1 MNRQRERKM
10 TRGQRAIA
18 LMLTEIG
25 RETRAAAGGPSDD
38 DVIAEMGKKTAEP
51 LIRNRV
57 KKAKGKTMKRWKLDG
72 RCLAFRYLG
81 MSVEWLMP
89 ERYKMPPPQLLR
101 LAEWLMVSPW
111 EDVPEPEP
119 LKPEAFGNR
128 VGLSFS
134 GGVDSTA
141 AMQLF
146 PYCIPVYTERAG
158 IPQRVF
164 CQDAQTRFAD
174 AIGAVRV
181 PTDFERIRTA
191 HGFPVGYS
199 TARGMGVPLVL
210 LAEHLRL
217 AGVAYGAVLD
227 DTIFPHGT
235 YRPLTAGWRD
245 RQARFAAAGL
255 HCLSPAIGCSEVI
268 TCRIVESGP
277 FADLCQ
283 SCIRGGSGAPCGA
296 CYKCF
301 RKGLLR
307 SGTTSGIDCPDTL
320 RATAKNP
327 PKMAGPLI
335 WGLRRH
341 AIAMPGM
348 EYAGSIDVSFLE
360 RYSQELTAEGMPMES
375 EARNVENILY
385 GYGFM
390 AMTREHVAAMEAA
403 DFRRPEA

>member
-1 MNRQRERKM
+1 M
-10 TRGQRAIA
+10 TKTP
-18 LMLTEIG
+18 LNWTLTGRDLSFDYMGLRIYFRMPIG
-25 RETRAAAGGPSDD
+25 Y
-38 DVIAEMGKKTAEP
+38 EMPA
-51 LIRNRV
+51 
-57 KKAKGKTMKRWKLDG
+57 
-72 RCLAFRYLG
+72 
-81 MSVEWLMP
+81 
-89 ERYKMPPPQLLR
+89 PQLLR
-101 LAEWLMVSPW
+101 LAEWLMLSPW
-111 EDVPEPEP
+111 HDVPEPDP
-119 LKPEAFGNR
+119 VAAGTR
-128 VGLSFS
+128 GDVIGLAFS

-141 AMQLF
+141 ALQLL
-146 PYCIPVYTERAG
+146 PGDTAAVYCERDG
-158 IPQRVF
+158 IPTRLFDQRAQLAF
-164 CQDAQTRFAD
+164 CHE
-174 AIGAVRV
+174 IGAETVQ
-181 PTDFERIRTA
+181 TNFELIRTK
-191 HGFPVGYS
+191 HGLPPGYS